1 MQILDYLN
9 LQSEKVYISQSCF
22 LCMLKTISIAGIK
35 EQGVPF
41 KKESI
46 TLDEAAKTVSLEG
59 LDWIECVVDDI
70 VAETPEILQK
80 LGINMDP
87 SLLLSGYISAYED
100 AGDTLGIMLPFI
112 VTGESRTQTSPV
124 LIFVKQDL
132 IVTIH
137 DDYGGKITKLYNY
150 SNTLMRKL
158 PKEPEQWA
166 DRQTNLLF
174 RLMDEVSET
183 NFSTLRTIVEQAEQL
198 EIDLGGSRQVARDLS
213 EELSNMKR
221 SLLSYLNAVWAS
233 HDTVRSLRYG
243 DPDMLT
249 DDDDVLEKF
258 EVILGRLDRQIQ
270 MAENVMEVI
279 STGMTVIQT
288 ETSNKLTT
296 LIVWLTVAATAGFVP
311 NTIATVFGIPDL
323 AISWTYVVPLL
334 VGATAFT
341 AFVTYRWT
349 KRWRVIPFGTKRIK
363 NLGSRLRK
371 NHSE

>member
-1 MQILDYLN
+1 MQIFDYLN
-9 LQSEKVYISQSCF
+9 LQSEKVYISQFGF

-35 EQGVPF
+35 EQELPF

-46 TLDEAAKTVSLEG
+46 TLDEAAQTVSIEG

-70 VAETPEILQK
+70 VSETPEILRK

-87 SLLLSGYISAYED
+87 SLLLSGYLSAYED

-112 VTGESRTQTSPV
+112 VTGDSRTQTSPV

-150 SNTLMRKL
+150 SNSLMRNL
-158 PKEPEQWA
+158 PRDPEQWA

-198 EIDLGGSRQVARDLS
+198 EIDLGGSRQVDRDLS
-213 EELSNMKR
+213 TELSNMKR

-243 DPDMLT
+243 DPDMIT

-279 STGMTVIQT
+279 STGITVIQT
-288 ETSNKLTT
+288 ESSNRLTK
-296 LIVWLTVAATAGFVP
+296 LIVWLTVAATAVLVP
-311 NTIATVFGIPDL
+311 NTLATIFGIPDL
-323 AISWTYVVPLL
+323 NISYTWVIPVLVIATVISSILTYSWTKQ
-334 VGATAFT
+334 
-341 AFVTYRWT
+341 YR
-349 KRWRVIPFGTKRIK
+349 VFPFGRQKFK
-363 NLGSRLRK
+363 NIRNKFRK
-371 NHSE
+371 